1 MPPVTAK
8 PFSEPRKYRQVAR
21 YRVVLVVTL
30 HHPFQP
36 RSDDHYGLMH
46 HPAQLLL
53 NHSEL
58 CPHPL
63 RRRMPP
69 DHKTACRVRATEVR
83 EPEERECFRFPLSSL
98 PSTGPSKAP
107 EFDQSRFLRMDLQSE
122 L

>member
-8 PFSEPRKYRQVAR
+8 PFSKPRKYGQVAR
-21 YRVVLVVTL
+21 YCVVLVVTL
-30 HHPFQP
+30 HHPSQP
-36 RSDDHYGLMH
+36 RSDDHHGLMH

-53 NHSEL
+53 NYSEL

-83 EPEERECFRFPLSSL
+83 EPEERECCRFPLASL
-98 PSTGPSKAP
+98 PPIGRRKTP
-107 EFDQSRFLRMDLQSE
+107 ELDQPRLVRL
-122 L
+122 